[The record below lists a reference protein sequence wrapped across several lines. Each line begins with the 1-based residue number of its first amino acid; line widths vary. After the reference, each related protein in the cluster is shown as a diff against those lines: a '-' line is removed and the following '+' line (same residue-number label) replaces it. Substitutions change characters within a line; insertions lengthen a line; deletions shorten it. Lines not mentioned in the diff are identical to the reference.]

1 MTAAY
6 RIQQADAHLS
16 NFESQLR
23 AMPDDI
29 DPEALGRFADRIKAA
44 HDEVLHAMAYARVC
58 RARKVEA
65 EARVD
70 ATLAEA
76 KARLIHSSGRRAA

>member
-6 RIQQADAHLS
+6 RIQQAEAHLS

-29 DPEALGRFADRIKAA
+29 DPEVLGRFADRIKQA

-58 RARKVEA
+58 RVRKAEA
-65 EARVD
+65 EARVE

-76 KARLIHSSGRRAA
+76 RARMAA